1 MAYVASYLG
10 MIKGNR
16 IILTHSAGMDGSY
29 STTFEEFSQMD
40 SPLEIIYRPGIVY
53 QISFNGKDFCKSNN

>member
-1 MAYVASYLG
+1 
-10 MIKGNR
+10 
-16 IILTHSAGMDGSY
+16 MDGSY

-53 QISFNGKDFCKSNN
+53 QISFNGKDFCKRAMTD